1 MHWWNYILSEDRL
14 LWPCCILIGGVS
26 AAWVLEYIIQSRLRA
41 WARAAHWSGPEIIAN
56 VARGMVLLWLTLVVV
71 VATANNAHLD
81 AHNEE
86 LIEKII
92 KVLWVISA
100 TTLVARALA
109 SVVRSYLH
117 HIPGQGTTSIMTNVV
132 TLVTFLI
139 GLLVTFET
147 LGINITPVLTA
158 LGVGGLAVALALQ
171 DTLSNLFAGIQ
182 IIVLRHIRSGDYIHI
197 DGADNGFVADIGW
210 RNTTV
215 RSLDNNLVVVPNAK
229 LASSIVTNYSLPE
242 RLLMV
247 NVRINVAYSNDL
259 DRVERMAMEE
269 AHAAMANAAAAKDAK
284 AGVLEPTVL
293 FVGCTEISI
302 TCEVSVPVERFEDQ
316 FRVRHELLK
325 RVHQR
330 FLREGV
336 LAPPTAHVPA
346 SYPPASPSGSSAA
359 WSLSRGV

>member
-1 MHWWNYILSEDRL
+1 MHWWNYILQEDRL
-14 LWPCCILIGGVS
+14 LWPCCILVGGVF
-26 AAWVLEYIIQSRLRA
+26 AAWVLERIVQGRLRA
-41 WARAAHWSGPEIIAN
+41 WARTAQWGGPEIIAN

-71 VATANNAHLD
+71 VVAADHAELD

-100 TTLVARALA
+100 TTLVARALS
-109 SVVRSYLH
+109 SVVRAHLH
-117 HIPGQGTTSIMTNVV
+117 NIPGQGTTSILTNVV
-132 TLVTFLI
+132 TLATFLI
-139 GLLVTFET
+139 GLLVTFQT

-158 LGVGGLAVALALQ
+158 MGVGGLAVALALQ

-182 IIVLRHIRSGDYIHI
+182 IILLRHIRSGDYIHI

-215 RSLDNNLVVVPNAK
+215 RSLDNNLVVVPNSK

-247 NVRINVAYSNDL
+247 SVRINVAYANDL
-259 DRVERMAMEE
+259 DRVETMAMEE
-269 AHAAMANAAAAKDAK
+269 AKATLAAAAGRGDFQ
-284 AGVLEPTVL
+284 PTVL
-293 FVGCTEISI
+293 FVSCTEISI
-302 TCEVSVPVERFEDQ
+302 GCEICVPVERFEDQ

-336 LAPPTAHVPA
+336 LAPPTAHFPPQPPHLPA
-346 SYPPASPSGSSAA
+346 PAPPLPPSSPPPPAPAT
-359 WSLSRGV
+359 